1 MNTTDAKHRGPS
13 LLALAVVFAGLFVAS
28 LVSGTVLAGGDH
40 FPSPFGPE
48 AAAGMYFSRHA
59 TAVTVSAFLQFA
71 AAIPLGIYTATAVS
85 RLQFF
90 GLRVAGV
97 FIALFG
103 GLAASFFLALSGLV
117 QWVLAQTA
125 ATAGPG
131 PVRVLHFFAFA
142 TGGPGH
148 VVPLGLL
155 LAGISVTAGLTRRL
169 PKWMMVFG
177 LIVAAIAE
185 LSTLSLVF
193 PSAAW
198 LLPLARFPALVWIL
212 CAGGLLPRTLGRPH
226 PERNEVPPTIGG
238 LHGA

>member
-1 MNTTDAKHRGPS
+1 MSRTEIEHGGPS
-13 LLALAVVFAGLFVAS
+13 LLALAITFAALFLAS
-28 LVSGTVLAGGDH
+28 LILGTALAGGEH

-48 AAAGMYFSRHA
+48 GYSNAYFSQHA
-59 TAVTVSAFLQFA
+59 KAVAISAFLQFG

-103 GLAASFFLALSGLV
+103 GLAASFFLALSALS
-117 QWVLAQTA
+117 QWVLAQTGLA
-125 ATAGPG
+125 ASAGAT
-131 PVRVLHFFAFA
+131 RVLRWFAFA

-169 PKWMMVFG
+169 PRWMMIFG
-177 LIVAAIAE
+177 LVVAAIAE
-185 LSTLSLVF
+185 LSSFALLA
-193 PSAAW
+193 PAAAW
-198 LLPLARFPALVWIL
+198 LLPLARFPALVWLI
-212 CAGGLLPRTLGRPH
+212 CAGALLPKGIPQAAEKPAT
-226 PERNEVPPTIGG
+226 
-238 LHGA
+238 

>member
-1 MNTTDAKHRGPS
+1 MSRTEIEHGGPS
-13 LLALAVVFAGLFVAS
+13 LLALAITFAALFLAS
-28 LVSGTVLAGGDH
+28 LILGTALAGGEH

-48 AAAGMYFSRHA
+48 GYSNAYFSQHA
-59 TAVTVSAFLQFA
+59 KAVAISAFLQFG

-103 GLAASFFLALSGLV
+103 GLAASFFLALSALS
-117 QWVLAQTA
+117 QWVLAQTGLA
-125 ATAGPG
+125 ASAGAT
-131 PVRVLHFFAFA
+131 RVLHWFAFA

-169 PKWMMVFG
+169 PRWMMIFG
-177 LIVAAIAE
+177 LVVAAIAE
-185 LSTLSLVF
+185 LSSFALLA
-193 PSAAW
+193 PAAAW
-198 LLPLARFPALVWIL
+198 LLPLARFPALVWLI
-212 CAGGLLPRTLGRPH
+212 CAGALLPKGIPH
-226 PERNEVPPTIGG
+226 AAEKPAT
-238 LHGA
+238 

>member
-1 MNTTDAKHRGPS
+1 MSRTEIEHRGPS
-13 LLALAVVFAGLFVAS
+13 LLALAITFAALFLAS
-28 LVSGTVLAGGDH
+28 LILGTALAGGEH

-48 AAAGMYFSRHA
+48 GCAGAYFSQHA
-59 TAVTVSAFLQFA
+59 KAVAISAFLQFG

-103 GLAASFFLALSGLV
+103 GLAASFFLALSALG
-117 QWVLAQTA
+117 QWVLAQSGVA
-125 ATAGPG
+125 GSPGAT
-131 PVRVLHFFAFA
+131 RVLHWFAFA

-169 PKWMMVFG
+169 PRWMMIFG
-177 LIVAAIAE
+177 LVVAAIAE
-185 LSTLSLVF
+185 LSSFVLVV
-193 PSAAW
+193 PAAAW
-198 LLPLARFPALVWIL
+198 LLPLARFPALVWLI
-212 CAGGLLPRTLGRPH
+212 CAGALLPKGIPH
-226 PERNEVPPTIGG
+226 AAEKSAT
-238 LHGA
+238 

>member
-1 MNTTDAKHRGPS
+1 MNRTEIEHRGPNLVAVAITFVAL
-13 LLALAVVFAGLFVAS
+13 LLAS
-28 LVSGTVLAGGDH
+28 LILGTVLAGGEH

-48 AAAGMYFSRHA
+48 GLSGAYFSQHA
-59 TAVTVSAFLQFA
+59 TAVTVSAFLQFG

-103 GLAASFFLALSGLV
+103 GLAASFFLALSALT
-117 QWVLAQTA
+117 QWVLAQA
-125 ATAGPG
+125 GVAGSAGAT
-131 PVRVLHFFAFA
+131 RVLHWFAFA

-169 PKWMMVFG
+169 PRWMMIFG
-177 LIVAAIAE
+177 LVVAAIAE
-185 LSTLSLVF
+185 LSSFALVV
-193 PSAAW
+193 PAAAW
-198 LLPLARFPALVWIL
+198 LLPLARFPALVWIV
-212 CAGGLLPRTLGRPH
+212 CAGALLPRGIPH
-226 PERNEVPPTIGG
+226 AVEKSAT
-238 LHGA
+238 